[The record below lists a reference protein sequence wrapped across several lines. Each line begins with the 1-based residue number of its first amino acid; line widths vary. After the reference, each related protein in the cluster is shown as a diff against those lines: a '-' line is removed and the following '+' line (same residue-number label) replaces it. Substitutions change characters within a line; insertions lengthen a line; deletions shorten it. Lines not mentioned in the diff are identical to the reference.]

1 MGHGGSKKSGGSGT
15 TSSSTTYSS
24 SSTCSS
30 SSGSSS
36 PYTYSNSST
45 STTTTSTSTS
55 TSATAAPAPTK
66 THRDSLNKV
75 AGFPPAPTTPAP
87 TPKKKID
94 GFDPEDLEAMFKQ
107 FETPPGE
114 GKIGPD
120 GIEQLCTELGVVPE
134 DISVLVLAWHLNAQ
148 EMGFFSREEFIGG
161 LEKLKIDN
169 IVKFRAQMTVFRDEL
184 NDFTKFREVYRF
196 AFFFAKEKESKILD
210 IGAVDPML
218 KLLTEGRYPFTP
230 TFREFL
236 QDTGKKSMNLDQ
248 WTNFLDFSRSV
259 KKDFAGYD
267 ETSAWPVLL
276 DEYVEWAKE
285 KGVSIV

>member
-1 MGHGGSKKSGGSGT
+1 MGHNNSKKYASKT
-15 TSSSTTYSS
+15 TAPPKTSVSSSSYSS
-24 SSTCSS
+24 SSYSS
-30 SSGSSS
+30 SSSSYSSDSTSSASS
-36 PYTYSNSST
+36 PYTPAKTYGDTSSSSRPSEPVT
-45 STTTTSTSTS
+45 
-55 TSATAAPAPTK
+55 P
-66 THRDSLNKV
+66 
-75 AGFPPAPTTPAP
+75 PPAP
-87 TPKKKID
+87 KKTD
-94 GFDPEDLEAMFKQ
+94 GFNPESLEEMFKR

-120 GIEQLCTELGVVPE
+120 GVEQLCNELGVNPE

-161 LEKLKIDN
+161 LEKLKTDN
-169 IVKFRAQMTVFRDEL
+169 ISKLKAQMKVFREEI

-210 IGAVDPML
+210 IGAADPML

-236 QDTGKKSMNLDQ
+236 QATGKRSMNLDQ
-248 WTNFLDFSRSV
+248 WTNFLEFSRSV